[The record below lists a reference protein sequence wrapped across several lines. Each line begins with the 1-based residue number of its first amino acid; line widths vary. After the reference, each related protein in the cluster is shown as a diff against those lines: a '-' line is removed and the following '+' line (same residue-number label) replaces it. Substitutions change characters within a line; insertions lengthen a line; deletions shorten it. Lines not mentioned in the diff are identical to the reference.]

1 MSSPII
7 SENTDVELLWK
18 EYKEN
23 PTVEIRNQL
32 IEIYMPLVRFNGE
45 RVRARFPNEVELD
58 DLISSGYFGLMDA
71 IEAYDLSRGVKFET
85 YCTARIQGAMLDEI
99 RNLDWVP
106 RLIRS
111 RASKLND
118 VVRKL
123 EISLGRT
130 PTDAEISQA
139 MEISLAEVQKLKK
152 ETATVGLVS
161 LNRKHTG
168 EAGEKEVHEVD
179 VLEDRRCTDPTQGIQ
194 RKDFMKLITRG
205 LSQNERLI
213 IILYYYEEMTMKEI
227 GATLDLSESRVSQ
240 MHTAVVRRLQDQLK
254 SRQAE
259 LANSFS

>member
-1 MSSPII
+1 MPNVSAKDNENVDLLWTQYKESP
-7 SENTDVELLWK
+7 SVEL
-18 EYKEN
+18 
-23 PTVEIRNQL
+23 RNRL

-45 RVRARFPNEVELD
+45 RIRARFPNEVELD

-71 IEAYDLSRGVKFET
+71 IEAFDLSRGVKFET

-111 RASKLND
+111 RASKLNEA
-118 VVRKL
+118 VRKL
-123 EISLGRT
+123 EISLGRE
-130 PTDAEISQA
+130 PTDAEIAQS
-139 MEISLAEVQKLKK
+139 MGITLAEVQKLKK

-161 LNRKHTG
+161 LNWKHG
-168 EAGEKEVHEVD
+168 SEDSDREVHEVD
-179 VLEDRRCTDPTQGIQ
+179 VLEDRRTTDPTQSIQ
-194 RKDFMKLITRG
+194 RKDIMKLITKG

-240 MHTAVVRRLQDQLK
+240 MHTSVMRRLQEQLECRR
-254 SRQAE
+254 SE
-259 LANSFS
+259 LANSF